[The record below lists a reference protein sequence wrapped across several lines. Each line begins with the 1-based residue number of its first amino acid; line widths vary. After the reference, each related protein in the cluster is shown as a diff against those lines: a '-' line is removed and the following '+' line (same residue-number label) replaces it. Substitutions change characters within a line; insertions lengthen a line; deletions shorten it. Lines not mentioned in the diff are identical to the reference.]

1 VVERVAREERLGGVL
16 YAGDDLPDLDGFAAA
31 ARLRADGIAGIRIA
45 VRSAGTPAAVVEA
58 ADLVVGGPP
67 ALVELLEGLLSG
79 R

>member
-1 VVERVAREERLGGVL
+1 
-16 YAGDDLPDLDGFAAA
+16 
-31 ARLRADGIAGIRIA
+31 
-45 VRSAGTPAAVVEA
+45 VVEA